1 MEERV
6 QKIIAQAGICSRRKA
21 EELIE
26 DGKVQV
32 NGVVITIGDKAD
44 AAKDNIRVN
53 GEKIEKEK
61 VVTYILHKPK
71 GYITTSDDM
80 YDRKKVVDLVPN
92 KPRVFAVGRLDRDAS
107 GLLIL
112 TNDGDF
118 ANKVMHPRHEVKK
131 TYIAMLDSPF
141 RKESIQ
147 HAKQGVR
154 IDKTIVRG
162 DIIVLDPTTIAV
174 TIHVGIHKVVK
185 RLLKELGYY
194 VKHLHRTHVGTLA
207 LDVEEGS
214 WRKMTEADR
223 KLVFSKDAITKETF
237 DQK

>member
-32 NGVVITIGDKAD
+32 NNKIITIGDKAD
-44 AAKDNIRVN
+44 AIKDTILVN
-53 GEKIEKEK
+53 GEKIKKEK
-61 VVTYILHKPK
+61 IITYLLHKPK

-80 YDRKKVVDLVPN
+80 YNRKKVLDLVPL

-112 TNDGDF
+112 TNDGNL
-118 ANKVMHPRHEVKK
+118 ANKIMHPSHEVKK

-141 RKESIQ
+141 RKESITK
-147 HAKQGVR
+147 ARTGVYLDKQLVQAE
-154 IDKTIVRG
+154 
-162 DIIVLDPTTIAV
+162 IILLEPTTVAV

-194 VKHLHRTHVGTLA
+194 VKHLHRTHVGSLA

-214 WRKMTEADR
+214 WRIVTDEDK
-223 KLVFSKDAITKETF
+223 KLIFSKNNITKETF
-237 DQK
+237 LEQ

>member
-32 NGVVITIGDKAD
+32 NNKIITIGDKAD
-44 AAKDNIRVN
+44 AIKDTILVN
-53 GEKIEKEK
+53 GEKIKKEK
-61 VVTYILHKPK
+61 VITYLLHKPK

-80 YDRKKVVDLVPN
+80 YNRKKVLDLVPL

-112 TNDGDF
+112 TNDGNL
-118 ANKVMHPRHEVKK
+118 ANKIMHPSHEVKK

-141 RKESIQ
+141 RKESI
-147 HAKQGVR
+147 AKARKGVYL
-154 IDKTIVRG
+154 DKQLVQAE
-162 DIIVLDPTTIAV
+162 IILLEPTTVAV

-194 VKHLHRTHVGTLA
+194 VKHLHRTHVGSLA
-207 LDVEEGS
+207 LDVKEGS
-214 WRKMTEADR
+214 WRIVTDEDK
-223 KLVFSKDAITKETF
+223 KLIFSKNKITKETF
-237 DQK
+237 LEQ